1 MTAKTKLTT
10 NQEKVLKAIKS
21 FLNKN
26 GKAPTFTELREELLK
41 QKMELKSNNSIVQ
54 YLDALENKG
63 YIQKFNKARG
73 IRVLEESL
81 DNFVAIPLL
90 GQANCGEPLSFA
102 SDIIEDYINISKK
115 YIKDVKEKYFFLK
128 ASGDSM
134 NKADINNGDLVL
146 VKKTDNPP
154 VDNKIVVATING
166 LGTIKKFKK
175 TKKNPV
181 LMPEST
187 NSKHQPILLH
197 EDDDIN
203 IVGEVMEVFSMSF
216 MENSY

>member
-21 FLNKN
+21 FLAKN
-26 GKAPTFTELREELLK
+26 GKAPTFTELRGELSK
-41 QKMELKSNNSIVQ
+41 QKMKLKSNNSIVQ

-102 SDIIEDYINISKK
+102 GDIIEDYVNISKK
-115 YIKDVKEKYFFLK
+115 YIKAAKEKYFFLK

-146 VKKTDNPP
+146 VKKADGSPTDGK
-154 VDNKIVVATING
+154 VVVATING
-166 LGTIKKFKK
+166 LGTIKKFKQ
-175 TKKNPV
+175 TKKNPI

-187 NSKHQPILLH
+187 NNKHQPIILH

-203 IVGEVMEVFSMSF
+203 IVGEVMEVFSMSS